1 MAVMRQIAVTLLLIS
16 LALAACADRTAGSPT
31 PFPTAVASLTPAG
44 EGPIVLTLTELAA
57 APGLYRDAVVQ
68 VTGLL
73 RKQPLVVCD
82 KDYRPSPAS
91 WGLAEGGIMA
101 LAGGFDGQVR
111 SLLPDDL
118 LMTVEGRWRRWEGVV
133 GCGKQAQAREIWF
146 LDVARIVSPSPLS
159 QVTLTP
165 GSGVEATAVT
175 ELLPTPTGG
184 GIGGGPEPSPAVTLE
199 GTPGAPQATTP
210 PDSYP
215 GPGSIATLPVEQ
227 TPTIATALTPG
238 ATAAIG
244 TPEATLPGGTTTPA
258 GSATPTVTGT
268 PPTQTPT
275 ATGGATGQVIP
286 RGDLLEDLFTEFAA
300 VTLAAGTVD
309 SWTMNLETGDA
320 LYVYVIAPLPA
331 NLALSVVKDGQ
342 TIVNR
347 QNTAPA
353 GAPEFLNAPTLPGPG
368 LYEIHVTAEGNQST
382 EYAIAAYQD
391 PDSAITFSG
400 LLQSGQ
406 RRSGVQMPIDGVH
419 LWFFSANAGD
429 VLTLTLD
436 PAGQEDPTIDIY
448 EPGGT
453 FMDFVDAGV
462 EGQTETFNVTL
473 STTGMYA
480 LRISEVFSEAMTY
493 DLLITLE

>member
-1 MAVMRQIAVTLLLIS
+1 MRQIAITLLLIS
-16 LALAACADRTAGSPT
+16 LALAACAGRTAGSPT
-31 PFPTAVASLTPAG
+31 PFPTAAASLTPAG

-73 RKQPLVVCD
+73 RKQPLVVCE
-82 KDYRPSPAS
+82 KDYHPSPAS

-118 LMTVEGRWRRWEGVV
+118 LMTVEGRWRRWEGIV
-133 GCGKQAQAREIWF
+133 GCGKQAQSREVWF
-146 LDVARIVSPSPLS
+146 LDVARIVSPTPLT

-165 GSGVEATAVT
+165 GSGGEATAVT
-175 ELLPTPTGG
+175 ELSPTPLGG
-184 GIGGGPEPSPAVTLE
+184 GIGGGPEPSPEATPAE
-199 GTPGAPQATTP
+199 TPGAPQATTP
-210 PDSYP
+210 PDAYP
-215 GPGSIATLPVEQ
+215 GPGPIATLPVEL
-227 TPTIATALTPG
+227 TPT
-238 ATAAIG
+238 TAAASTPDATVTAG
-244 TPEATLPGGTTTPA
+244 TPEATLPGGTTTPT
-258 GSATPTVTGT
+258 GSPTPTVTGT

-275 ATGGATGQVIP
+275 ATGGATGQVVP
-286 RGDLLEDLFTEFAA
+286 RGDLVNDLFTEFAA

-309 SWTMNLETGDA
+309 SWTMNLVAGDA
-320 LYVYVIAPLPA
+320 MYVYAIAPLPA
-331 NLALSVVKDGQ
+331 NLTLSVLKDGQ
-342 TIVNR
+342 TLVNR

-368 LYEIHVTAEGNQST
+368 LYEIHVAAEGNQST
-382 EYAIAAYQD
+382 EYAIAAYTD
-391 PDSAITFSG
+391 PDFAITFSG

-406 RRSGVQMPIDGVH
+406 PRNGAQLPVDGVH

-429 VLTLTLD
+429 DLTLTLD

-453 FMDFVDAGV
+453 FMDFVDDGV
-462 EGQTETFNVTL
+462 EGQTETYTVTL

-480 LRISEVFSEAMTY
+480 LRISEVFSQMMTY